1 MPTNL
6 YGPGDN
12 YDLRTSHVIP
22 ALIRKMHEAKTGG
35 QEEVLLW
42 GSGTPRREF
51 LYSEDLANA
60 CVFLMELKREA
71 FDSLVASEANA
82 PLVNVGA
89 GEDQTV
95 RELAELIAA
104 VVGFDGV
111 LRFDSTKPD
120 GTPRKLLDVS
130 RLNSLG
136 WKPKTGLREGLELA
150 YRDFVQSFT
159 AQAETDLLTSPRR
172 FEAGA

>member
-1 MPTNL
+1 
-6 YGPGDN
+6 
-12 YDLRTSHVIP
+12 
-22 ALIRKMHEAKTGG
+22 MHEAKTSG
-35 QEEVLLW
+35 QEEVMIW

-60 CVFLMELKREA
+60 CVFLMELKHDA
-71 FDSLVASEANA
+71 FDSLVASEWNA

-89 GEDQTV
+89 GEDQSIH
-95 RELAELIAA
+95 ELAELIAT

-111 LRFDSTKPD
+111 LRFDPTKPD
-120 GTPRKLLDVS
+120 GTPRKLLNVS

-150 YRDFVQSFT
+150 YRDFLQSVA
-159 AQAETDLLTSPRR
+159 AQDASPSAFQRL
-172 FEAGA
+172 FEADHETRY